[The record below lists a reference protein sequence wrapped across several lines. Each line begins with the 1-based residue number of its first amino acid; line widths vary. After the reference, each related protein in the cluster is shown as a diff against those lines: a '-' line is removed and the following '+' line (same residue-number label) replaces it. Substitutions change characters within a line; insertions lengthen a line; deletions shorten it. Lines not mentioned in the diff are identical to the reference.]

1 MKSMGK
7 SRFPFLVRS
16 LTRESK
22 NEDDQC
28 IKYEIS
34 KSITELSALLDLQV
48 NYFAYPNG

>member
-34 KSITELSALLDLQV
+34 KSITELSALLDL
-48 NYFAYPNG
+48 